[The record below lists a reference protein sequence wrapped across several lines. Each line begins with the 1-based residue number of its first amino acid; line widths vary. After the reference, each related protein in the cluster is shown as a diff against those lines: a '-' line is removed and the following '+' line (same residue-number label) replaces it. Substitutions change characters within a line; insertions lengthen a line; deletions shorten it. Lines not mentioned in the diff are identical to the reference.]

1 MLFIILPPILLMA
14 TKPAGPLTAT
24 ATRLLR
30 RWEKAIA
37 VMLIMTLTCLILL
50 PPVSALA
57 DDPSAGADSSEGTG
71 IQVASWALTVPYA
84 ICKGAFALGGTAV
97 GSLGYVFSGGNFHTA
112 QTVWTR
118 SIYGTYILRPVHL
131 RGEEPIY
138 FFGKTDGGQSE
149 LAPHPVEPAPGD
161 IRTSEKVR
169 R

>member
-37 VMLIMTLTCLILL
+37 VMLIVTLTCLILL

-84 ICKGAFALGGTAV
+84 IGKGAFALGGAVV

-112 QTVWTR
+112 KTVWTR
-118 SIYGTYILRPVHL
+118 SIYGTYLIRPAHL
-131 RGEEPIY
+131 RGEQPVHFLGPADERP
-138 FFGKTDGGQSE
+138 SE
-149 LAPHPVEPAPGD
+149 SVLPPAKSTPGTPD
-161 IRTSEKVR
+161 STTK
-169 R
+169 